1 MDVLNLKSK
10 TAYKF
15 IKNNSK
21 KSNKSNKKTID
32 KIKRVGVLAR
42 ADLFRT
48 YDFTKKLIDEIGLR
62 EHNIEVA
69 LLDDVMPNETIEIYN
84 VYTDKAFGLYGKIK
98 DSGLKKFVDTK
109 FDLLI
114 NYCGSDDIFAFVI
127 CFKSK
132 AAIKAGFEYENFNFN
147 DISIKITGN
156 KIDTF
161 NDELIKYLG
170 ILKLI
175 K

>member
-1 MDVLNLKSK
+1 MDVLNLKNK

-21 KSNKSNKKTID
+21 NAKKFDKKTID

-42 ADLFRT
+42 ADLFKT

-62 EHNIEVA
+62 EHAIEVA
-69 LLDDVMPNETIEIYN
+69 LLDELEPNKTIEIYN
-84 VYTDKAFGLYGKIK
+84 VYTNKSFGMYGKIK
-98 DSGLKKFVDTK
+98 DNSLKKFVDTK

-114 NYCGSDDIFAFVI
+114 NYCGPDDIFALVI

-132 AAIKAGFEYENFNFN
+132 ASIKAGFEYENFNFN
-147 DISIKITGN
+147 DISIKIAGN

-170 ILKLI
+170 ILNLI